1 MYRPVRNFFRMKDE
15 VPLWEVV
22 LLGTVPVAVVLA
34 LWAWATHGATNE
46 DRLISPVILP
56 SPLEVAKSFPVLWGK
71 RDLLAS
77 ILYSLGRVAAGFL
90 IGAAAAVPIGIGM
103 GAFARVKHLF
113 FPVAVIGGYMPIAA
127 LVPLT
132 MMWFGI
138 GELQKV
144 MFLAIAAFVY
154 LLPLVFKA
162 VASVD
167 DVFVETA
174 STLGAGTWTQVFRVL
189 VPVALADIYTALRLA
204 FAVGWTYIIL
214 AEIVNAERGL
224 GNLINVSQRQGPR
237 EHIFLVI
244 LIIALVGFLLDW
256 ILARLGRWLFPYRVN
271 G

>member
-1 MYRPVRNFFRMKDE
+1 MKDDI
-15 VPLWEVV
+15 PLWESV
-22 LLGTVPVAVVLA
+22 LLGA
-34 LWAWATHGATNE
+34 LPLVIILLLWIWATTADIPEN
-46 DRLISPVILP
+46 RLYSPTILP
-56 SPLEVAKSFPVLWGK
+56 SPGEVAVSLPALWN
-71 RDLLAS
+71 RNLTAS

-113 FPVAVIGGYMPIAA
+113 FPLAVIGGYMPIAA

-154 LLPLVFKA
+154 VLPLVFKA

-174 STLGAGTWTQVFRVL
+174 ATLGAGTWTRVVRVL

-224 GNLINVSQRQGPR
+224 GNLIITSQRQGPR

-244 LIIALVGFLLDW
+244 LVIALVGFLVDW
-256 ILARLGRWLFPYRVN
+256 VLAKAGRFLFPYKTEA
-271 G
+271 